1 MSKSSIDIHASVIT
15 KFINLS
21 LRNDYFPDDLKAA
34 EVTPRFKKNVDLE
47 KDLKVFERIM
57 LLKLKV
63 LWKISYRNCLQDSE
77 KIIAPNTVSSICLK
91 NGKIFLTKVVLF
103 VPCLDF
109 SKAFDTMNHNLLIAQ
124 LRA

>member
-47 KDLKVFERIM
+47 KESFTRQRSLKG
-57 LLKLKV
+57 
-63 LWKISYRNCLQDSE
+63 SCY
-77 KIIAPNTVSSICLK
+77 
-91 NGKIFLTKVVLF
+91 
-103 VPCLDF
+103 
-109 SKAFDTMNHNLLIAQ
+109 
-124 LRA
+124 